1 MDVLI
6 GECIDLTC
14 IILSIS
20 ILNWVVGYRKYS
32 DIDFLKNIVIQ
43 ATIIIVLYIVSRYIS
58 LWNIA
63 ILDNNINQHSA
74 IAFNLIE
81 LIRGKR
87 ISNEKAIWIISNIV
101 IMIGIIYIYSKVYK
115 LEWKKFTFLYI
126 LTGQYISMIENS
138 FLSRFLFTFENGVSM
153 SSPLSLKFELH
164 DWNIFNIK
172 IIIIAIIIWI
182 SVIILDKLI
191 DRFLKNKIY
200 RYSINIIML
209 NFVYIILMQYVIK
222 TEKYGIN
229 RSELYIIITKIIPM
243 FTIISTVI
251 ILYIILEIKKQ
262 SEEKVKEKEMYTRLE
277 SKNDYYEKLEKS
289 QEDIR
294 RLYHDMNNHLYAIKK
309 MNRNKSDSL
318 EYIES
323 IQNEL
328 NKANQI
334 KASGNAIF
342 DIIVDE
348 KMKICEKKG
357 IDFILDV
364 DSKNTGFIKNIDM
377 SSILTN
383 ILDNAIEA
391 CDKMTSNKKY
401 IKLTS
406 MWADDMFVIICENSK
421 ENEVKK
427 IGDRFITDK
436 LNKSEHGIG
445 IKSVEKSVKNYDGN
459 MMIFCDDNLFKVKI
473 MIPKR

>member
-14 IILSIS
+14 IIFSIS

-138 FLSRFLFTFENGVSM
+138 FLSRFLFTFENKISM

-294 RLYHDMNNHLYAIKK
+294 RLYHDMNNHLYAIKN
-309 MNRNKSDSL
+309 MNKNKSDSL

-348 KMKICEKKG
+348 KMKICENKG
-357 IDFILDV
+357 IEFILDL
-364 DSKNTGFIKNIDM
+364 DSKNTGFIENIDM
-377 SSILTN
+377 SSILGN

-391 CDKMTSNKKY
+391 CDKIENSRKY
-401 IKLTS
+401 INLKS
-406 MWADDMFVIICENSK
+406 MWAKNMFVFICENSK
-421 ENEVKK
+421 ENDVKK
-427 IGDRFITDK
+427 VEGRYITSKNDK
-436 LNKSEHGIG
+436 SKHGIG
-445 IKSVEKSVKNYDGN
+445 IKSVEASVKKYNGKMN
-459 MMIFCDDNLFKVKI
+459 IFCDENTFRIKVV
-473 MIPKR
+473 IPKN

>member
-164 DWNIFNIK
+164 DWNIFNL
-172 IIIIAIIIWI
+172 
-182 SVIILDKLI
+182 SLI
-191 DRFLKNKIY
+191 HI
-200 RYSINIIML
+200 
-209 NFVYIILMQYVIK
+209 
-222 TEKYGIN
+222 
-229 RSELYIIITKIIPM
+229 
-243 FTIISTVI
+243 
-251 ILYIILEIKKQ
+251 
-262 SEEKVKEKEMYTRLE
+262 
-277 SKNDYYEKLEKS
+277 
-289 QEDIR
+289 
-294 RLYHDMNNHLYAIKK
+294 
-309 MNRNKSDSL
+309 
-318 EYIES
+318 
-323 IQNEL
+323 
-328 NKANQI
+328 
-334 KASGNAIF
+334 
-342 DIIVDE
+342 
-348 KMKICEKKG
+348 
-357 IDFILDV
+357 
-364 DSKNTGFIKNIDM
+364 
-377 SSILTN
+377 
-383 ILDNAIEA
+383 
-391 CDKMTSNKKY
+391 
-401 IKLTS
+401 
-406 MWADDMFVIICENSK
+406 
-421 ENEVKK
+421 
-427 IGDRFITDK
+427 
-436 LNKSEHGIG
+436 
-445 IKSVEKSVKNYDGN
+445 
-459 MMIFCDDNLFKVKI
+459 
-473 MIPKR
+473 

>member
-6 GECIDLTC
+6 GECINLIC
-14 IILSIS
+14 IIFSIS

-43 ATIIIVLYIVSRYIS
+43 ATIIIVLYVASRYIS
-58 LWNIA
+58 IWNIA
-63 ILDNNINQHSA
+63 ILDNNISQHSA
-74 IAFNLIE
+74 LSFDLIE
-81 LIRGKR
+81 IIKSMR
-87 ISNEKAIWIISNIV
+87 ISKEKAIWIISNIV
-101 IMIGIIYIYSKVYK
+101 IMIGISYIYSKVYK

-229 RSELYIIITKIIPM
+229 RSELYIIIIEIIPM

-309 MNRNKSDSL
+309 
-318 EYIES
+318 
-323 IQNEL
+323 
-328 NKANQI
+328 
-334 KASGNAIF
+334 
-342 DIIVDE
+342 
-348 KMKICEKKG
+348 
-357 IDFILDV
+357 
-364 DSKNTGFIKNIDM
+364 
-377 SSILTN
+377 
-383 ILDNAIEA
+383 
-391 CDKMTSNKKY
+391 
-401 IKLTS
+401 
-406 MWADDMFVIICENSK
+406 
-421 ENEVKK
+421 
-427 IGDRFITDK
+427 
-436 LNKSEHGIG
+436 
-445 IKSVEKSVKNYDGN
+445 
-459 MMIFCDDNLFKVKI
+459 
-473 MIPKR
+473 

>member
-6 GECIDLTC
+6 GECINLIC

-32 DIDFLKNIVIQ
+32 DIDFLRNIAIQ
-43 ATIIIVLYIVSRYIS
+43 ATIIIVLYVASRYIS

-63 ILDNNINQHSA
+63 ILDNNIHQNSA
-74 IAFNLIE
+74 IAFNLID
-81 LIRGKR
+81 LIKGKR

-191 DRFLKNKIY
+191 DRLLKNKIY

-209 NFVYIILMQYVIK
+209 NFVYIVLMQYVIK

-251 ILYIILEIKKQ
+251 ILHIILEIKKQ

-294 RLYHDMNNHLYAIKK
+294 RLYHDMNNHLCAIKN
-309 MNRNKSDSL
+309 MNKNKSDSL

-328 NKANQI
+328 NKANKI

-348 KMKICEKKG
+348 KMKICENKE

-364 DSKNTGFIKNIDM
+364 DSKYTGFIENIDM
-377 SSILTN
+377 SSILGN

-391 CDKMTSNKKY
+391 CDRIENGKKY
-401 IKLTS
+401 INLKS
-406 MWADDMFVIICENSK
+406 MWVKNMFVFTCENSK
-421 ENEVKK
+421 ENDVKK
-427 IGDRFITDK
+427 VEGRYITSKNDK
-436 LNKSEHGIG
+436 SKHGIG
-445 IKSVEKSVKNYDGN
+445 IKSVEASVKKYNGKMN
-459 MMIFCDDNLFKVKI
+459 IFCDENTFRIKVV
-473 MIPKR
+473 IPKH

>member
-6 GECIDLTC
+6 GECINLIC

-32 DIDFLKNIVIQ
+32 DIDFLRNIAIQ
-43 ATIIIVLYIVSRYIS
+43 ATIIIGLYIASRYIS

-63 ILDNNINQHSA
+63 ILDNNIHQHSA
-74 IAFNLIE
+74 IAFNLID
-81 LIRGKR
+81 LIKGKR
-87 ISNEKAIWIISNIV
+87 ISNEKAIWIISNII

-153 SSPLSLKFELH
+153 SSPLFFKFELH

-172 IIIIAIIIWI
+172 IIIITTIIWI

-191 DRFLKNKIY
+191 DRLLKNKIY

-209 NFVYIILMQYVIK
+209 NFVYIVLMQYVIK

-229 RSELYIIITKIIPM
+229 RSELYIIITEIIPM

-251 ILYIILEIKKQ
+251 ILYIILELKKQ
-262 SEEKVKEKEMYTRLE
+262 SEEKIKEKEMYTKLE
-277 SKNDYYEKLEKS
+277 SKNEYYEKLEKS
-289 QEDIR
+289 QEEIR
-294 RLYHDMNNHLYAIKK
+294 QLYHDMNNHLYAIKN
-309 MNRNKSDSL
+309 MNKNKSDSL

-328 NKANQI
+328 NKANKI

-348 KMKICEKKG
+348 KMKICENKG
-357 IDFILDV
+357 IEFILDL
-364 DSKNTGFIKNIDM
+364 DSKNTGFIENIDM
-377 SSILTN
+377 SSILGN

-391 CDKMTSNKKY
+391 CDKIENGKKY
-401 IKLTS
+401 INLKS
-406 MWADDMFVIICENSK
+406 MWVKNMFVFTCENSK
-421 ENEVKK
+421 ENDVKK
-427 IGDRFITDK
+427 VEGRYITSKNDK
-436 LNKSEHGIG
+436 SKHGIG
-445 IKSVEKSVKNYDGN
+445 IKSVEASVKKYNGKMN
-459 MMIFCDDNLFKVKI
+459 IFCDENTFRIKVV
-473 MIPKR
+473 IPKH

>member
-172 IIIIAIIIWI
+172 IIIIAITIWI

-294 RLYHDMNNHLYAIKK
+294 RLYHDMNNHLYAIKN

-328 NKANQI
+328 NKANKI

-348 KMKICEKKG
+348 KMKICEKK
-357 IDFILDV
+357 
-364 DSKNTGFIKNIDM
+364 
-377 SSILTN
+377 
-383 ILDNAIEA
+383 E
-391 CDKMTSNKKY
+391 
-401 IKLTS
+401 
-406 MWADDMFVIICENSK
+406 
-421 ENEVKK
+421 
-427 IGDRFITDK
+427 
-436 LNKSEHGIG
+436 
-445 IKSVEKSVKNYDGN
+445 
-459 MMIFCDDNLFKVKI
+459 
-473 MIPKR
+473 

>member
-6 GECIDLTC
+6 GECINLIC

-43 ATIIIVLYIVSRYIS
+43 ATIIIVLYIASRYIS

-63 ILDNNINQHSA
+63 ILDNNIHQNST

-81 LIRGKR
+81 LIKGKR
-87 ISNEKAIWIISNIV
+87 ISNEKAIWIISNII

-115 LEWKKFTFLYI
+115 LEWKKFAFLYI
-126 LTGQYISMIENS
+126 LTGQYISMIEND
-138 FLSRFLFTFENGVSM
+138 FLSRFLFTFENRVSI
-153 SSPLSLKFELH
+153 SSPLSFKFELH

-172 IIIIAIIIWI
+172 IIIITTIIWI
-182 SVIILDKLI
+182 SVIILEKLI
-191 DRFLKNKIY
+191 DRLLKNKIY

-209 NFVYIILMQYVIK
+209 NFVYIVLMQYVIK
-222 TEKYGIN
+222 TERYGLDH
-229 RSELYIIITKIIPM
+229 SELYIIITKIIPM

-251 ILYIILEIKKQ
+251 ILYIIFELKKQ
-262 SEEKVKEKEMYTRLE
+262 SEEKIKEKEMYTKLE
-277 SKNDYYEKLEKS
+277 SKNEYYEKLEKS
-289 QEDIR
+289 QEEIR
-294 RLYHDMNNHLYAIKK
+294 QLYHDMNNHLYAIKN
-309 MNRNKSDSL
+309 MNKNKSDSL

-328 NKANQI
+328 NKANKI

-342 DIIVDE
+342 DIIIDE
-348 KMKICEKKG
+348 KMKICENKG

-364 DSKNTGFIKNIDM
+364 DSKNTGFIENIDM
-377 SSILTN
+377 SSILGN

-391 CDKMTSNKKY
+391 CDKIENSRKY
-401 IKLTS
+401 INLKS
-406 MWADDMFVIICENSK
+406 MWVKNMFVFICENSK
-421 ENEVKK
+421 ENDVEKVE
-427 IGDRFITDK
+427 GRYITSKNDK
-436 LNKSEHGIG
+436 SKHGIG
-445 IKSVEKSVKNYDGN
+445 IKSVEYSVKKYNGKMN
-459 MMIFCDDNLFKVKI
+459 IFCDENVFKIKVV
-473 MIPKR
+473 IPKN